1 MKQYVARM
9 VREKEDLAGKIKK
22 AKAALEKR
30 PFDMTDTGFDLL
42 KKQVEANESNEA
54 ILARLEALE
63 TKMAAVLAATGT
75 DNGKTLQIDSNGKV
89 ALVTV

>member
-1 MKQYVARM
+1 MKPW
-9 VREKEDLAGKIKK
+9 EL
-22 AKAALEKR
+22 
-30 PFDMTDTGFDLL
+30 
-42 KKQVEANESNEA
+42 NESNEA
-54 ILARLEALE
+54 VLARLEALE

>member
-1 MKQYVARM
+1 MKQYVERM